1 MSTETTSKG
10 RVMLIYPPGKLYQR
24 SEDRAQC
31 NVEESAVATVRA
43 CNDLGYA
50 ASVLRNGGYSVFLR
64 DYQTECETDAA
75 VLSDI
80 IGFKPD
86 LVFMSITNATVF
98 EDIDFIR
105 RMKKQHPFKV
115 ALKGAIFYDTK
126 QELLKELDLGE
137 IDYLIGG
144 EEEFIIKPLCDY
156 ALCGEGNI
164 DDVDGIIYKN
174 ENGGFVKTKFGCWN
188 NDLDSLPFPARDL
201 MNNALYTRPDT
212 NEMLA
217 TISVS
222 RGCPSGCTYCLT
234 PIISGRKLRIR
245 SVDNVFDEMKE
256 CYYKYN
262 IRNFFFRAD
271 TFTYYND
278 WVNELCD
285 RIIASD
291 MYKKIEFTANTRVDT
306 ITPQL
311 LEKMKKAGCFMLVVG
326 FESGSDE
333 TLKKIGKGTS
343 VEKNLN
349 AARMMKDAG
358 IPFTGCFMIGFPWE
372 TEEDMKK
379 TLNFMFRLNPDFME
393 IHIAMPYYSTKLYD
407 DCIKYNT
414 ISASAFGCDY
424 FSPNTTGTETV
435 PIEKVIE
442 LKKKYNLKFY
452 LRPNYIARKVFE
464 TLKEPKVLR
473 SYYKHGMKLLRK
485 NF

>member
-1 MSTETTSKG
+1 MSETKSKG

-31 NVEESAVATVRA
+31 NVEESAVATIRA

-64 DYQTECETDAA
+64 DYQTEGAADGA

-80 IGFKPD
+80 NEFNPD

-98 EDIDFIR
+98 DDIAFIN
-105 RMKKQHPFKV
+105 RMKKQRDFKV

-126 QELLKELDLGE
+126 DELLNELDLNE

-144 EEEFIIKPLCDY
+144 EEEFVIKPLCDF

-164 DDVDGIIYKN
+164 NDVDGIIYKN
-174 ENGGFVKTKFGCWN
+174 ENGEFVKTKFGCWN

-212 NEMLA
+212 NEILA

-245 SVDNVFDEMKE
+245 SVDNVFAEMEE

-278 WVNELCD
+278 WVSELCD
-285 RIIASD
+285 RIIESD
-291 MYKKIEFTANTRVDT
+291 LYGKIEFTANTRVDT
-306 ITPQL
+306 ITQEL
-311 LEKMKKAGCFMLVVG
+311 LYKMKKAGCFMLVVG

-343 VEKNLN
+343 VEKNLR
-349 AARMMKDAG
+349 AAEMMKKAK

-372 TEEDMKK
+372 TEDDMKK
-379 TLNFMFRLNPDFME
+379 TLNFIFRLNPDFME

-424 FSPNTTGTETV
+424 FSPNTTGTESV

-452 LRPNYIARKVFE
+452 LRPNYIAGKVFE
-464 TLKEPKVLR
+464 TAKNPKVLL

-485 NF
+485 NV